1 MRPFFP
7 LSILSL
13 AVLLCLAA
21 SGWAANQVLTF
32 DGDPESYFEV
42 PDDDSLDL
50 DLGIEFTVEAWVNP
64 EIVDGEN
71 MVVNKED
78 VYEIAVN
85 NGIFETAIKPLGQ
98 GWVWLSSGGEVLEGE
113 WSHIAATWDGEF
125 VNTFVNG
132 EFMQEFELFGDEIND
147 SPDTLKVGRR
157 TRGDD
162 THSIFTGLID
172 EVRISNIIRYTED
185 GYDVPTMAF
194 MPDENT
200 MALYH
205 FDSESGGVVKDESDK
220 GNDGELLLESAL
232 VPDDFL
238 LPPGDAVTPLQAGD
252 ADMDLD
258 FDQLDLVKVQI
269 AAKYLTGQAATW
281 GDGDWNGAPGGQ
293 QGEPPAGDG
302 MFNQLDIIGAL
313 GPGHYLTG
321 PYGAIGVSGIAGD
334 DQTSVVYDRSSGEL
348 SVDPAAGKELT
359 SINITSAAGLFTGN
373 KPAALDGAFD
383 NFAADNIFKA
393 TFGGSFGTISFGQVL
408 ASGLSE
414 NDLAADLTIVGSLAG
429 GGDLGGVDIVVV
441 PEPAALILLVL
452 GLTGVLVRRRRR
464 RYEIGD

>member
-7 LSILSL
+7 LPISML
-13 AVLLCLAA
+13 AVLFSLTTT
-21 SGWAANQVLTF
+21 GWTANQVLTL

-78 VYEIAVN
+78 VYEISIN

-98 GWVWLSSGGEVLEGE
+98 GWEWLSSGGEVLEGE
-113 WSHIAATWDGEF
+113 WSHIAVTWDGEI

-132 EFMQEFELFGDEIND
+132 EFMQEFDLFGDEIND

-172 EVRISNIIRYTED
+172 EVRISNIVRYTED
-185 GYDVPTMAF
+185 GYELPTAAF

-205 FDSESGGVVKDESDK
+205 FDSESGGVVKDESDN
-220 GNDGELLLESAL
+220 GNDGELLLDSAL
-232 VPDDFL
+232 IPDNFL
-238 LPPGDAVTPLQAGD
+238 LPPGDVVTQLQAGD

-293 QGEPPAGDG
+293 QGEPPAGNGLFD
-302 MFNQLDIIGAL
+302 QLDIIGAL

-321 PYGAIGVSGIAGD
+321 PYGAIGVSGVVGD
-334 DQTSVVYDRSSGEL
+334 DQTSVIYDPSNGEL
-348 SVDPAAGKELT
+348 SVDPATGKELT
-359 SINITSAAGLFTGN
+359 SINITSAGGLFTGN
-373 KPAALDGAFD
+373 RPTVLDGAFD
-383 NFAADNIFKA
+383 NFAADNLFKA
-393 TFGGSFGTISFGQVL
+393 TFGGSFGEISFGSVL
-408 ASGLSE
+408 PAGLTE
-414 NDLAADLTIVGSLAG
+414 GDLAGDLTIVGSLLG
-429 GGDLGGVDIVVV
+429 GGDLGDVDLVVI
-441 PEPAALILLVL
+441 PEPAAFVLFLLGALGTLIRKRRPQ
-452 GLTGVLVRRRRR
+452 VR
-464 RYEIGD
+464 